1 MNNAFVRN
9 KEPEKI
15 DRTPWLKQQEV
26 ELLKIIEA
34 IQNIKQ
40 SNFWK
45 TLKEKVFD
53 GVVISIQEKL
63 QDEKDEKELY
73 RLQGQMAWA
82 SKFTDLDKLEKV
94 YRDQLEAIRNN
105 YVKKDE

>member
-1 MNNAFVRN
+1 MNNALVKT
-9 KEPEKI
+9 KEPETI
-15 DRTPWLKQQEV
+15 DRTPWLKQQEA
-26 ELLKIIEA
+26 ELIKIIEA

-45 TLKEKVFD
+45 LLREKVFD
-53 GVVISIQEKL
+53 GVVTSIQQKL

-82 SKFTDLDKLEKV
+82 GKFTDLDKLEKV
-94 YRDQLEAIRNN
+94 YRDQLEIIRQS
-105 YVKKDE
+105 YVKKK